1 MESVLE
7 SLILAPTGLNIAVEE
22 VRPVGSF
29 KKGTMLA
36 GHPVADLVV
45 ILKDTPAGFLFI
57 FIHIH
62 FLVFIFYLHHNFCN
76 FHWTFS

>member
-7 SLILAPTGLNIAVEE
+7 GLILSPIGLNIAVEE

-29 KKGTMLA
+29 KKGTMIA

-45 ILKDTPAGFLFI
+45 ILKETPSGNLKFL
-57 FIHIH
+57 
-62 FLVFIFYLHHNFCN
+62 LTGVYLGYC
-76 FHWTFS
+76 